1 VSSDAES
8 DTATQAA
15 ADEATIAP
23 PNAPPNTPPN
33 AATDAAAHAVTRQV
47 SQSAG
52 RIPHWAH
59 IVQRAAHRAA
69 HRRLN
74 LSGQPRRRAH
84 LLRLAQR
91 HQLHWHEVLLFTAT
105 GLTILCLLTPIVLF
119 N

>member
-1 VSSDAES
+1 MSSDAES
-8 DTATQAA
+8 DTVTQAD

-69 HRRLN
+69 HLRFN
-74 LSGQPRRRAH
+74 PSGQPGRAR

>member
-1 VSSDAES
+1 MQLLMRLLVRSVKAQSAFPTWSTSS
-8 DTATQAA
+8 
-15 ADEATIAP
+15 IAP
-23 PNAPPNTPPN
+23 PIAPPT
-33 AATDAAAHAVTRQV
+33 
-47 SQSAG
+47 
-52 RIPHWAH
+52 
-59 IVQRAAHRAA
+59 A